1 MIYVTNPRITPIWI
15 NCLLYIWFQAT
26 LLLGGAVLLS
36 AIGIIGTTDFE
47 KLKSN
52 KKKKCES
59 DSKLKNF
66 GKRLE
71 KIENNLE
78 GCCDVSGENKK
89 YLQFLCIFVSKFV
102 ISPIEICIKNF
113 FSLIHDTWIY
123 LIFQANQLGG
133 NEIEF
138 VDCEMTFDQTGGT
151 QDLCSAVNQ
160 IIRRLNAIK
169 SPTFCHGFGS
179 GSISFGSKSV
189 IGKRV
194 KASQNIIYQIQRRH

>member
-1 MIYVTNPRITPIWI
+1 M
-15 NCLLYIWFQAT
+15 
-26 LLLGGAVLLS
+26 
-36 AIGIIGTTDFE
+36 
-47 KLKSN
+47 
-52 KKKKCES
+52 
-59 DSKLKNF
+59 
-66 GKRLE
+66 
-71 KIENNLE
+71 
-78 GCCDVSGENKK
+78 
-89 YLQFLCIFVSKFV
+89 
-102 ISPIEICIKNF
+102 
-113 FSLIHDTWIY
+113 IHDTWIY